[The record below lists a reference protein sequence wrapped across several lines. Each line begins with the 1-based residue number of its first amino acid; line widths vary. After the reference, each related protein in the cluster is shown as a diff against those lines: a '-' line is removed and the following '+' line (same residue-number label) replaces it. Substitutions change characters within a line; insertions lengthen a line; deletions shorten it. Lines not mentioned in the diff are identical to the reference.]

1 MNHLLPLFRLLRF
14 PNLLII
20 ASTMLLIRYAII
32 QPIFIQYG
40 IGLELPLLHFIFLV
54 LSVLIIAAAG
64 YIINDYFDVNIDM
77 VNKPDEVIINN
88 YFKAKTVYR
97 AYFILNSI
105 ALALAFYISSK
116 VGILALFLIFPVT
129 IGVLWFYSTTYK
141 KQLLVGNILVSVL
154 IAMVPILVALY
165 EMPSIHAKYHD
176 FPGAYRVLLN
186 VIFAWCE
193 VFALFAF
200 FVNLIRELVKD
211 AEDYEGDNVYGRNT
225 LPIVLGIKGT
235 KITINVL
242 ILLTMCFLSYVFIR
256 YLQITN
262 LGRFDWVT
270 FGYFSLLLIIPL
282 GISGRMVFMANR
294 KKHFTIA
301 STIIKLVMVA
311 GILYTLVARFKL
323 S

>member
-1 MNHLLPLFRLLRF
+1 MNHLLRLLRF
-14 PNLLII
+14 PNLVII

-40 IGLELPLLHFIFLV
+40 IGLEFPLLHFIFLV

-64 YIINDYFDVNIDM
+64 YLINDYFDIKIDL
-77 VNKPDEVIINN
+77 VNKPNEVVINN
-88 YFKAKTVYR
+88 YFKAKSVYR

-116 VGILALFLIFPVT
+116 VGILTLFLIFPVT

-141 KQLLVGNILVSVL
+141 KQLLVGNILVSLL
-154 IAMVPILVALY
+154 IATVPILVALF

-200 FVNLIRELVKD
+200 LVNLIRELVKD
-211 AEDYEGDNVYGRNT
+211 VEDFEGDNVYGRNT
-225 LPIVLGIKGT
+225 LPIVFGIKGA
-235 KITINVL
+235 IIAINVL
-242 ILLTMCFLSYVFIR
+242 ILLTMCLLSYVFFK
-256 YLQITN
+256 YLRVTN
-262 LGRFDWVT
+262 SGRFDWVT
-270 FGYFSLLLIIPL
+270 FCYFSLLLIIPL
-282 GISGRMVFMANR
+282 GAAGGMVLLAKT

-311 GILYTLVARFKL
+311 GILYTLLARFKL